1 MDLILG
7 IPIAII
13 ILVVAWNLRRAFF
26 NQSAVWK
33 EQVDLATKESA
44 VDLQEDY
51 KALHEKVATR
61 RTQNGDKW
69 FKMSDIEDLMK

>member
-1 MDLILG
+1 MELIVG
-7 IPIAII
+7 IPVAII

-51 KALHEKVATR
+51 KQLHEKVATTR
-61 RTQNGDKW
+61 AKNGDKW
-69 FKMSDIEDLMK
+69 FKMSDIEELMK